1 MTSLNFLCLPSLL
14 GLWLHTMVVLHAD
27 SRYILLKLC
36 KNANGEHDPFASA
49 RCVDVGEAGE
59 DPVFDQISLHQ
70 YGRDVPSDRFLRMVP
85 HAERAQAFVNANA
98 GTLRELMGMD
108 ASRALGIDPAL
119 EFRWPVASVRST
131 VATELRESALS
142 LSSCFFALLD

>member
-1 MTSLNFLCLPSLL
+1 MAHLD
-14 GLWLHTMVVLHAD
+14 AD
-27 SRYILLKLC
+27 SRYILLKPS

-98 GTLRELMGMD
+98 GTLRGLMGMD

-119 EFRWPVASVRST
+119 EFRWPAALVSAR
-131 VATELRESALS
+131 ATQHLRESALS
-142 LSSCFFALLD
+142 LSSFSFSRFLFDPL